1 MDKYIKLNDIIELYN
16 KSYLVIECKYL
27 NSCEGCYFRNNN
39 LSCDVAKS
47 LDNKDIT
54 CSQDVI
60 LIPMI
65 DTRSIRFKTD
75 TIQPLV
81 CNEDVCPYYSDDE
94 NCHIGKGSECL
105 LNRIMNYKIK

>member
-1 MDKYIKLNDIIELYN
+1 MDRLIELNDIIELDN
-16 KSYLVIECKYL
+16 KSYRAIKCKYP
-27 NSCEGCYFRNNN
+27 NSCEGCYFRNDY
-39 LSCDVAKS
+39 LACGIVKS
-47 LDNKDIT
+47 LDDKGLT
-54 CSQDVI
+54 CSSNVI

-65 DTRSIRFKTD
+65 DTRSIRFKVD

>member
-1 MDKYIKLNDIIELYN
+1 
-16 KSYLVIECKYL
+16 
-27 NSCEGCYFRNNN
+27 
-39 LSCDVAKS
+39 
-47 LDNKDIT
+47 
-54 CSQDVI
+54 
-60 LIPMI
+60 MI

>member
-1 MDKYIKLNDIIELYN
+1 MDKRIGLNDIVELDN
-16 KSYLVIECKYL
+16 KSYLAIKCKYH
-27 NSCEGCYFRNNN
+27 NSCEGCYFRNDY
-39 LSCDVAKS
+39 LSCSIVKLLND
-47 LDNKDIT
+47 KDLV
-54 CSQDVI
+54 CSSNVI

-94 NCHIGKGSECL
+94 NCHIGKGSKCL